1 MDSRMTLD
9 LDSITVTTF
18 ETATDAPTNPNAVAT
33 QSTAAACCG
42 TGCNT
47 RLTCS
52 TSLC

>member
-1 MDSRMTLD
+1 MDAKLTLD
-9 LDSITVTTF
+9 LDSISVTTF
-18 ETATDAPTNPNAVAT
+18 ETDTMVAEKPNGAATLNT
-33 QSTAAACCG
+33 SAACCG